1 MSDNSFITIPIAIQ
15 ICLDDVAWHSGHDS
29 RLSGK
34 PSRTGIPRMH
44 SPEDYLAVNEIGR
57 AVNMKILAPLCLGEW
72 DKDNLLRG
80 EVGISYNPHG
90 WDRASEIDYD
100 MAEKYLEAAESSE
113 YIEYAVHGLLHGN
126 YDENGKQIN
135 EQEYFVLGE
144 RDGVRTS
151 IPIPMWDLKRRLDIF
166 YKIYDS
172 WGFKKKIRTIV
183 SPGGVGTRIPIDELR
198 PFADEFLS
206 RGLKYWPNGW
216 YQIKDN
222 HHLLEGVMC
231 MREMGGGMVPWN
243 AYDVDPDI
251 LPDIAPTAI
260 ENKRSVFGMHWPNFF
275 RFNPK
280 RYLDNKDS
288 WVGYLERQAEIFG
301 AMLSRDIAF
310 AANQEIHLTYS
321 KLELEGN
328 KCTVD
333 LSAVKDVD
341 FEEKEQVFF
350 VSIEK
355 GRLPSGCVGGKISL
369 YESHEKFDNYKIEY
383 ADEKI
388 EILF

>member
-1 MSDNSFITIPIAIQ
+1 MSDKAYLTVPVAIQ
-15 ICLDDVAWHSGHDS
+15 ICLDDVAWHKGDDS
-29 RLSGK
+29 RTSGR

-44 SPEDYLAVNEIGR
+44 APEDYYAVNEIGK

-90 WDRASEIDYD
+90 WDRASEINYAL
-100 MAEKYLEAAESSE
+100 AEKFLRAAESSE
-113 YIEYAVHGLLHGN
+113 YLEYAVHGLLHGN

-135 EQEYFVLGE
+135 EQEYFVIKE
-144 RDGVRTS
+144 IDGKKVAA
-151 IPIPMWDLKRRLDIF
+151 PIPMWDLQRRLDIF
-166 YKIYDS
+166 FKIYDS

-183 SPGGVGTRIPIDELR
+183 SPGGVGSYATLDSLR
-198 PFADEFLS
+198 TFAEEFRR
-206 RGLKYWPNGW
+206 RGLSYWPNGW
-216 YQIKDN
+216 YQIPGN
-222 HHLLEGVMC
+222 HYLLEGVMC

-243 AYDVDPDI
+243 AYDVDPEM

-260 ENKRSVFGMHWPNFF
+260 ETGRSVFGMHWPNFF

-280 RYLDNKDS
+280 RYLDNKDA
-288 WVGYLERQAEIFG
+288 WVDYLNRQAEYFG

-310 AANQEIHLTYS
+310 AANQELHLTYA
-321 KLELEGN
+321 KADVCEN
-328 KCTVD
+328 KCTID
-333 LSAVKDVD
+333 LSALSALE
-341 FEEKEQVFF
+341 FCGIEKEFF

-355 GRLPSGCVGGKISL
+355 GRVPRECIGGKISL
-369 YESHEKFDNYKIEY
+369 YETHEKFDNYKIEY
-383 ADEKI
+383 TEDRI